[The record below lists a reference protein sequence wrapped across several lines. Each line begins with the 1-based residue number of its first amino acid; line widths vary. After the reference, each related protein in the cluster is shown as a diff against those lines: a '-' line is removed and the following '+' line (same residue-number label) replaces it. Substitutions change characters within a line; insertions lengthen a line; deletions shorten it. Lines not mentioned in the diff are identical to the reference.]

1 MAAPSAEYS
10 DGSILGQDHTRRR
23 GKRRLLGFGSPSVE
37 YNRNEETTFDYEEK
51 YAPDEEY
58 KEMGPKARVWLTYL
72 DESKKIEDQRVEEWR
87 DVLDVVLVF
96 SSLFTMVVSILVS
109 RTFHSLRI
117 NYKEVMTILMGE
129 LLDIQRAAAD
139 GRPISD
145 VPSDLWVNG
154 LWFTS
159 FALSLLVAILAML
172 AKQWLRQYTS
182 YTSGDA
188 RDVARIRHFRLMSL
202 EKWHVPQIISLL
214 PVLMQITL
222 GLFVAGLVIFLFDFS
237 AAIGI
242 AFGSASG
249 AAFVAHVAST
259 LLPLVDPDCPYKTT
273 LSSYLFKALSFFRC
287 SDASSDKAGSL
298 PDMER
303 DAILLGADELDAE
316 ALSWLHETSDNDSVR
331 TVVDQVLK
339 AARTTEDAR
348 AQRDGQ
354 PEAGP
359 SHSST

>member
-1 MAAPSAEYS
+1 
-10 DGSILGQDHTRRR
+10 
-23 GKRRLLGFGSPSVE
+23 
-37 YNRNEETTFDYEEK
+37 
-51 YAPDEEY
+51 
-58 KEMGPKARVWLTYL
+58 MGPKARVWLTYL

-129 LLDIQRAAAD
+129 LLEIQRAAAD

-145 VPSDLWVNG
+145 VPHSITTFIASQSDLWVNG

-237 AAIGI
+237 APMGI
-242 AFGSASG
+242 AFAGASG
-249 AAFVAHVAST
+249 VAFVAHVAST
-259 LLPLVDPDCPYKTT
+259 LLPLVNPDCPYKTT
-273 LSSYLFKALSFFRC
+273 LSSHLFKASSFFRR

-339 AARTTEDAR
+339 AARATEDAR
-348 AQRDGQ
+348 A
-354 PEAGP
+354 
-359 SHSST
+359 